1 MITTKIAN
9 INDFVLLYA
18 MNDINNE
25 VSERTKEKLCHIIE
39 LEFYLKIA
47 YVQ

>member
-1 MITTKIAN
+1 MITTKRAN

-18 MNDINNE
+18 MNDINSVRKNK
-25 VSERTKEKLCHIIE
+25 KEKLCHIIE